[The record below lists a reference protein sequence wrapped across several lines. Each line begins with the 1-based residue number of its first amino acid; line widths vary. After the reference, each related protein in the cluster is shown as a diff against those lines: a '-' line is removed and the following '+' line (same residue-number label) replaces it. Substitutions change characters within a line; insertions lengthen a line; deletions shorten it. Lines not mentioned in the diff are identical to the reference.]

1 MNNLSDYL
9 TCLFIIELNNC
20 GVMCVAYFTASAQ
33 KTQKIAKN
41 IKLYLKKT
49 GENYMKHIST
59 VFILTK

>member
-1 MNNLSDYL
+1 MYNLSDYL
-9 TCLFIIELNNC
+9 TCLFNIELNNC

-33 KTQKIAKN
+33 KIAKN
-41 IKLYLKKT
+41 IKLYLKKN